1 MYKKNKGGYAT
12 IGLSLT
18 GKQKVIKI
26 LEALPR
32 DCNANRWAGKNA
44 SSKGISERSDKL
56 GRNSCRIHRQ
66 H

>member
-32 DCNANRWAGKNA
+32 DCNANR
-44 SSKGISERSDKL
+44 
-56 GRNSCRIHRQ
+56 
-66 H
+66 